1 MRKDFKFLSKNL
13 LRTLTIANV
22 ADEVQHHRFSSTNGG
37 NINYQN
43 HFENYLTL
51 STQTEHTHTL

>member
-22 ADEVQHHRFSSTNGG
+22 GDEVQHHRFSSINGG
-37 NINYQN
+37 NINY
-43 HFENYLTL
+43 
-51 STQTEHTHTL
+51 